1 MKKILL
7 LIIPIIYTSA
17 LYSQQ
22 IIIRLAEPAPD
33 SISQFYDKGYDIA
46 AYRPGEYLDLVVS
59 EADLTRL
66 RSQGYDFNIYVTE
79 AEMAANLVAERD
91 IPGYRTYAIALAELQ
106 QMEIDHPGICKLYNL
121 GNSRG
126 KEYFNAGNNNY
137 INYQHD
143 IWALKLSSNVDNDE
157 DKPAVFY
164 MGAHHAREPLSTEVT
179 FYVLNHLLQNYGVDP
194 DITNSIN
201 SKEIWFIPIVNPD
214 GHKIVLDQ
222 VDVWWRKNI
231 RDNNNNGQLTLAS
244 GGSYPDGVDPNRNYG
259 WEWGG
264 QGSSGSTTSQAY
276 RGPSAFS
283 EPEVDAMKDLIATR
297 HFVAGITYHTYSELV
312 LWPYG
317 YVNNAVAPDAIALAE
332 LGTAMAATIPR
343 LGSGYYTPQPSWA
356 LYAAA
361 GVTDDYAY
369 GQHGIFCYTIE
380 LATQFIPPASQVV
393 QVCEDNLEAALIL
406 LNRIDYS
413 TLTGHVTDA
422 VTGDP
427 LVAEVFVEGIDN
439 TGLYR
444 EPYRS
449 NVDFG
454 RYYRMLPEGDYTV
467 TFSSL
472 GYFDQTF
479 SNVNIYNLGQTVLH
493 AALQPQEQVSVSG
506 IVTNAMSGIPVV
518 GATIEVSG
526 SGLDP
531 VFSDINGSYMLEN
544 FYEGTYNFK
553 ITAPY
558 CIALFQEVVISA
570 ENIIFNFTLEKA
582 GNESFE
588 SGDFNPGWTFT
599 GNTPWL
605 ISETVSWD
613 GNNSAESGEID
624 HNQVSSMIFEMETTE
639 EGTISFYRK
648 VSSEADY
655 DFLRFYI
662 NDVLQDQWSGNQD
675 WQEYSYTVNPGLNG
689 FRWTYLKDGSVSTGS
704 DRAWVDFIRFPLP
717 ENLLYEPPLIRN
729 IQNIVLNEGNLVCY
743 DATETIT
750 ISDFVVSPGG
760 AANVIAGINVIL
772 QPGTAAQE
780 GSYFSVR
787 ISDIFCSQPESM
799 LASEIAVVPEQ
810 SANDTDE
817 MFFRIFP
824 NPTSGRLTLEYIG
837 NSDPSQKQIEIFN
850 MMGEMLFQ
858 LNLTGKRM
866 HEIDMSAF
874 PNGIYLFKVMKD
886 ASLGFEKV
894 IKY

>member
-1 MKKILL
+1 MKKLLL
-7 LIIPIIYTSA
+7 LIIPIIFTST

-22 IIIRLAEPAPD
+22 IIIRLDNPVPAV
-33 SISQFYDKGYDIA
+33 INHFYDNDYDIA
-46 AYRPGEYLDLVVS
+46 SYRPGEYLDLVVS
-59 EADLTRL
+59 EEDLARL
-66 RSQGYDFNIYVTE
+66 RSQGYDFTIYVTE
-79 AEMAANLVAERD
+79 AEMAANLYADRE
-91 IPGYRTYAIALAELQ
+91 IPGYRTYAEAVAELQ
-106 QMEIDHPGICKLYNL
+106 QIEIDHPGICKLYNL

-126 KEYFNAGNNNY
+126 KDYFNAGNNNY

-143 IWALKLSSNVDNDE
+143 IWALKLSSNVNVDE

-179 FYVLNHLLQNYGVDP
+179 FYVLNHLLQNYGIDP
-194 DITNSIN
+194 EITNSI
-201 SKEIWFIPIVNPD
+201 STKEIWFIPIVNPD

-264 QGSSGSTTSQAY
+264 QGSSGSTTSQLY

-283 EPEVDAMKDLIATR
+283 EPETDAMKDLMASR

-332 LGTAMAATIPR
+332 LGTAMAVTIAR

-356 LYAAA
+356 LYPAA

-406 LNRIDYS
+406 LNRIDNS
-413 TLTGHVTDA
+413 TLTGIVTDA

-427 LVAEVFVEGIDN
+427 LVAKVFVEGIDN

-449 NVDFG
+449 NEAFG
-454 RYYRMLPEGDYTV
+454 RYFRMLPDGDYTV
-467 TFSSL
+467 TFSAVD
-472 GYFDQTF
+472 YFDQTF
-479 SNVNIYNLGQTVLH
+479 SNVNIHDLGQTVLNVAMVH
-493 AALQPQEQVSVSG
+493 EDDNTVNGVVNNGQELCFDAIQ
-506 IVTNAMSGIPVV
+506 
-518 GATIEVSG
+518 
-526 SGLDP
+526 
-531 VFSDINGSYMLEN
+531 
-544 FYEGTYNFK
+544 
-553 ITAPY
+553 
-558 CIALFQEVVISA
+558 
-570 ENIIFNFTLEKA
+570 
-582 GNESFE
+582 
-588 SGDFNPGWTFT
+588 
-599 GNTPWL
+599 
-605 ISETVSWD
+605 
-613 GNNSAESGEID
+613 
-624 HNQVSSMIFEMETTE
+624 
-639 EGTISFYRK
+639 TIS
-648 VSSEADY
+648 V
-655 DFLRFYI
+655 
-662 NDVLQDQWSGNQD
+662 
-675 WQEYSYTVNPGLNG
+675 
-689 FRWTYLKDGSVSTGS
+689 
-704 DRAWVDFIRFPLP
+704 
-717 ENLLYEPPLIRN
+717 
-729 IQNIVLNEGNLVCY
+729 
-743 DATETIT
+743 
-750 ISDFVVSPGG
+750 SDFVVEDGG
-760 AANVIAGINVIL
+760 TAYLIAGVKAIL
-772 QPGTAAQE
+772 NPGTFAVE

-799 LASEIAVVPEQ
+799 LASEIAILPEQ
-810 SANDTDE
+810 SANNADE

-837 NSDPSQKQIEIFN
+837 NSDPSQKQLEIFN